1 MLIDDLD
8 YSRIPGVIEPLT
20 STSTLADVEQL
31 YIDSG
36 RAPFVSEKY
45 QVG

>member
-8 YSRIPGVIEPLT
+8 YSRIPGVIAPLT
-20 STSTLADVEQL
+20 LSSTLADVEQL

-36 RAPFVSEKY
+36 IAPFVSEKY
-45 QVG
+45 RVG